1 MTLALIGLLGCVSVA
16 RSSCNRYIC
25 VFLFV
30 GGRLIVVLSVKLFIF
45 WFFVFSLR
53 RGRRPRPLCC
63 VVGYIGIVEVY
74 NLCGSCAYYVVVG
87 GCYTCRGF

>member
-30 GGRLIVVLSVKLFIF
+30 GGRLIVVLSVKFLTFGFLFF
-45 WFFVFSLR
+45 LC
-53 RGRRPRPLCC
+53 GEAGRPRPLCC

-74 NLCGSCAYYVVVG
+74 IL
-87 GCYTCRGF
+87 

>member
-30 GGRLIVVLSVKLFIF
+30 GGRLIVVLSVKFFNF
-45 WFFVFSLR
+45 WFFVFSLW
-53 RGRRPRPLCC
+53 RGR
-63 VVGYIGIVEVY
+63 
-74 NLCGSCAYYVVVG
+74 
-87 GCYTCRGF
+87 